1 MKSFRQYLH
10 ESQEDH
16 PHYQGSDTDGRDITK
31 HTYEDS
37 EKGVRTF
44 ITTHPDLPG
53 TADWG
58 FITQKSND
66 EWNMETPTPEEKE
79 SLPRGRTESSLLH
92 VADFVKRSGVDRIT
106 YNTED
111 GSSNEDIFKKV
122 ASNIDSLKSV
132 NLVRT
137 SENVYKTL
145 TPVN

>member
-16 PHYQGSDTDGRDITK
+16 PHYQGSKTDEGNITK

-37 EKGVRTF
+37 EKGVKTF
-44 ITTHPDLPG
+44 ITTHPNRPG

-58 FITQKSND
+58 FITKKSD
-66 EWNMETPTPEEKE
+66 GDWNMETPTSEEKK
-79 SLPRGRTESSLLH
+79 SLPQGRTESSLLH

-111 GSSNEDIFKKV
+111 GSPNEDIFKKV
-122 ASNIDSLKSV
+122 ADKIPSLKSV

-137 SENVYKTL
+137 PKNVYNNL
-145 TPVN
+145 

>member
-10 ESQEDH
+10 ESHEAH
-16 PHYQGSDTDGRDITK
+16 PDYQGSETDERNITK

-37 EKGVRTF
+37 ERGVRTF

-58 FITQKSND
+58 FITQKSNG
-66 EWNMETPTPEEKE
+66 EWNMETPTSEEKK
-79 SLPRGRTESSLLH
+79 SLPKGRTESSLLH
-92 VADFVKRSGVDRIT
+92 VVDFVKRSGVDRIT

-111 GSSNEDIFKKV
+111 GSRNPDIFNSTANK
-122 ASNIDSLKSV
+122 IDSLKSV

-137 SENVYKTL
+137 SENVYKNL
-145 TPVN
+145 